1 MTAGLEVHPTHPIGF
16 QRGDAA
22 PVRPAEVDLTGGLGE
37 ALAAQVDLVCTTVL
51 QTDATRRRWIE
62 DSLLADLSARYSKHG
77 VNLKWDDS
85 FVRWLLERHG
95 ASANQRDWE
104 RVMDES
110 LGPLLMPY
118 VPDASI
124 RKPASLVITCEK
136 GFILTWGDNETVIN
150 CRAYVVNGAERTPEM
165 LEYLLRE
172 NYDMRFGAFG
182 LDKEGAITFE
192 QNIVGSTCDKNELKA
207 SVMAV
212 LGTADKYDDEIVA
225 RWGGKRS
232 SDR

>member
-1 MTAGLEVHPTHPIGF
+1 VEFKNDTQKAHFEKMGQYMKDLFGEMANARDDI
-16 QRGDAA
+16 
-22 PVRPAEVDLTGGLGE
+22 PAHYLIMGSATV
-37 ALAAQVDLVCTTVL
+37 QV
-51 QTDATRRRWIE
+51 
-62 DSLLADLSARYSKHG
+62 
-77 VNLKWDDS
+77 
-85 FVRWLLERHG
+85 
-95 ASANQRDWE
+95 
-104 RVMDES
+104 
-110 LGPLLMPY
+110 
-118 VPDASI
+118 
-124 RKPASLVITCEK
+124 
-136 GFILTWGDNETVIN
+136 FILPWGDKETVIN
-150 CRAYVVNGAERTPEM
+150 CRAYVVTGAERTPEM

-192 QNIVGSTCDKNELKA
+192 QNIIGSTCDKTELKA